1 MKTKL
6 RLLMAISV
14 LLIIGSALW
23 LRDRSDADQNQR
35 DVLLAKRLDAMR
47 RAPNNAPGDVPQ
59 DWKASGAKEKAAA
72 QKAIS
77 DQLAAFRKDD
87 YKSAARWQS
96 RGLRDNFP
104 SIEAFRSAITQGYPQ
119 FAHSKSVRYGKS
131 VMTPDGVH
139 LQIQVFVTGQDDVKV
154 AALYFMAR
162 EDGLYRVESVLP
174 MQPAAPENA
183 PDAVPVEPG
192 ITV

>member
-1 MKTKL
+1 MQNKL
-6 RLLMAISV
+6 RLLLAMSA
-14 LLIIGSALW
+14 LLIIGGALW

-35 DVLLAKRLDAMR
+35 AALMARRLEAMR
-47 RAPNNAPGDVPQ
+47 GAQNEAAQ
-59 DWKASGAKEKAAA
+59 DWKAAGAKEKQAA

-87 YKSAARWQS
+87 YQAAARWQS
-96 RGLRDNFP
+96 RGLRENFP
-104 SIEAFRSAITQGYPQ
+104 TIEAFRSAITQGYPQ

-139 LQIQVFVTGQDDVKV
+139 LQIQTFVTGQDNVEV
-154 AALYFMAR
+154 LALYSMVR
-162 EDGLYRVESVLP
+162 ENGIYRVEAVFP
-174 MQPAAPENA
+174 MQESAPENA
-183 PDAVPVEPG
+183 PNAAPVEPG

>member
-6 RLLMAISV
+6 RLLMAMSV

-47 RAPNNAPGDVPQ
+47 RAPNNAPGNVPQ

-104 SIEAFRSAITQGYPQ
+104 SIEAFRCAITHGYPQ
-119 FAHSKSVRYGKS
+119 F
-131 VMTPDGVH
+131 
-139 LQIQVFVTGQDDVKV
+139 
-154 AALYFMAR
+154 
-162 EDGLYRVESVLP
+162 
-174 MQPAAPENA
+174 
-183 PDAVPVEPG
+183 
-192 ITV
+192 